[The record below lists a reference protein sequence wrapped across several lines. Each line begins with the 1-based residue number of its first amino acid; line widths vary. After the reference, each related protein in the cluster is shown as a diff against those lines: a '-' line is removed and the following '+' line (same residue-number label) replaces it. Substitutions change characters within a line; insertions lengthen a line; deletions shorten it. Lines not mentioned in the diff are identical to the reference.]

1 MKSISVYLNKSV
13 DNLNDEIT
21 NGPHQEDHE
30 QMVHK
35 SSLRA
40 FLMTYA
46 LGFISRSVTFGII
59 SLI

>member
-1 MKSISVYLNKSV
+1 MYLNKSV

-21 NGPHQEDHE
+21 NGPHQEDHK